1 MGIALSSVNPGIDR
15 TKPVPTISFSNALG
29 NHEQALYLR
38 SDRAEVLSNNL
49 ANADTPNFKA
59 RDIDFNAL
67 LEQATAG
74 QSTSTKRT
82 DAPAQT
88 NSRHLAFGAGNGDG
102 DLLYRTPSQP
112 SIDGNTV
119 EEHAE
124 MARFAKNGQ
133 DFEASLYFLNAS
145 FRGLQTA
152 IRGSIA

>member
-1 MGIALSSVNPGIDR
+1 MPA
-15 TKPVPTISFSNALG
+15 ISFNNALG
-29 NHEQALYLR
+29 VHETALYAR
-38 SDRAEVLSNNL
+38 SRRAEVLSNNL

-67 LEQATAG
+67 LEQATAARSAS
-74 QSTSTKRT
+74 QPERT
-82 DAPAQT
+82 
-88 NSRHLAFGAGNGDG
+88 NGRHLSLAGDNAGS

-133 DFEASLYFLNAS
+133 DFEASLHFLNS
-145 FRGLQTA
+145 KFQGLQLA
-152 IRGSIA
+152 LRGQL

>member
-1 MGIALSSVNPGIDR
+1 MPAIN
-15 TKPVPTISFSNALG
+15 FSNALG
-29 NHEQALYLR
+29 IHEPALYLR
-38 SDRAEVLSNNL
+38 SRRAEVLSNNL

-74 QSTSTKRT
+74 QGGEQPVRT
-82 DAPAQT
+82 NKA
-88 NSRHLAFGAGNGDG
+88 HLSLVDGANG

-133 DFEASLYFLNAS
+133 DFEASLYFLNS
-145 FRGLQTA
+145 KFRGLQSA
-152 IRGSIA
+152 IRGEV

>member
-1 MGIALSSVNPGIDR
+1 M
-15 TKPVPTISFSNALG
+15 PTISFSNALG
-29 NHEQALYLR
+29 VHEQALYLR
-38 SDRAEVLSNNL
+38 SRRAEVLSNNL

-67 LEQATAG
+67 LEQATASQAVAG
-74 QSTSTKRT
+74 QSAEQPART
-82 DAPAQT
+82 NKA
-88 NSRHLAFGAGNGDG
+88 HLSLTDSANG

-133 DFEASLYFLNAS
+133 DFEASLYFLNS
-145 FRGLQTA
+145 KFRGLQTA
-152 IRGSIA
+152 LRGEA

>member
-1 MGIALSSVNPGIDR
+1 M
-15 TKPVPTISFSNALG
+15 TTISFNQALG
-29 NHEQALYLR
+29 IHEQALYFR
-38 SDRAEVLSNNL
+38 SQRAEVLSNNL

-59 RDIDFNAL
+59 RDMDFNAL
-67 LEQATAG
+67 LEQATA
-74 QSTSTKRT
+74 TRRT

-88 NSRHLAFGAGNGDG
+88 NSRHLSLSSAGGDG

-112 SIDGNTV
+112 SLDGNTV

-133 DFEASLYFLNAS
+133 DFEASLYFLNGK

-152 IRGSIA
+152 IRGEV

>member
-1 MGIALSSVNPGIDR
+1 MPA
-15 TKPVPTISFSNALG
+15 ISFNNALG
-29 NHEQALYLR
+29 IHETALYAR
-38 SDRAEVLSNNL
+38 SRRAEVLSNNL

-67 LEQATAG
+67 LEQATAARA
-74 QSTSTKRT
+74 TSQPQRT
-82 DAPAQT
+82 
-88 NSRHLAFGAGNGDG
+88 NGRHLSLGGDSANG

-133 DFEASLYFLNAS
+133 DFEASLYFPNS
-145 FRGLQTA
+145 KFQGLQLA
-152 IRGSIA
+152 LRGQV